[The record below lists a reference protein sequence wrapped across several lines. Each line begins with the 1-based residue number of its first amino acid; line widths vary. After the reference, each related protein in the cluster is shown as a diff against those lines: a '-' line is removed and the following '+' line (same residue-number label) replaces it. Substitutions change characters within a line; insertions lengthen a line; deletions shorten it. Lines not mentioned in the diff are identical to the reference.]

1 MLWIGFFASTARV
14 NETVAR
20 VVTAAKSFC
29 GSYDSCRKSDGA
41 RFTVE
46 LTGVIRIVSPS
57 GLDLATNSL
66 ATRSEEHTSEL
77 QSLAYLVCRLLL
89 EKKKQPARRRRDL

>member
-1 MLWIGFFASTARV
+1 MLLIGLFASTARV
-14 NETVAR
+14 NETVAM

-29 GSYDSCRKSDGA
+29 GSYDSCLKSDGA

-66 ATRSEEHTSEL
+66 ATMPCAPGLFSTITGLPASRESW
-77 QSLAYLVCRLLL
+77 SL
-89 EKKKQPARRRRDL
+89 